1 MLPKIPGQGVLG
13 GLWRIRGLSFGSS
26 RETLR
31 SSSPFIPGLAGQR
44 SRCPVESMPSLA
56 PETRPPLLR
65 SMCQR
70 FCLGFCMV
78 FLRIFPVN
86 QSVCPCAT
94 MAIHRFAG
102 ARQKRSNELF
112 SQGSIDMR
120 ILLLSRGEDSA
131 EPCGRNRI
139 PVGPVDVSGASA
151 VRPSFDRCDALI
163 CRSVVCTWASMR
175 LPSCLRS
182 LHEFLR
188 TAGEVSVCCR
198 MKQAMSFR
206 LLMPGKKLPWWQI
219 LIETFLHGNPSTNC
233 VNSLTCCEQ

>member
-70 FCLGFCMV
+70 FCLGLCMV
-78 FLRIFPVN
+78 FLHIFPVN
-86 QSVCPCAT
+86 QRVCPCAT

-112 SQGSIDMR
+112 S
-120 ILLLSRGEDSA
+120 
-131 EPCGRNRI
+131 P
-139 PVGPVDVSGASA
+139 
-151 VRPSFDRCDALI
+151 FDRCDALI

-182 LHEFLR
+182 LHEFL
-188 TAGEVSVCCR
+188 
-198 MKQAMSFR
+198 
-206 LLMPGKKLPWWQI
+206 
-219 LIETFLHGNPSTNC
+219 
-233 VNSLTCCEQ
+233 